1 MAKAKPHPGRLSPDW
16 VLVARAL
23 APTLAEFRA
32 MLADLHR
39 VFPGA
44 QLSNVLGVPFRTC
57 NAWRLGIR
65 TPSDAARRMVWLV
78 WCLVLHPA
86 RLATVFDLV
95 TWGRFRRDRK
105 TRQRSARQSFAQ
117 VIADDW
123 SI

>member
-1 MAKAKPHPGRLSPDW
+1 
-16 VLVARAL
+16 
-23 APTLAEFRA
+23 

-44 QLSNVLGVPFRTC
+44 QLPNLLTLPWLTLRGWESGRRV
-57 NAWRLGIR
+57 
-65 TPSDAARRMVWLV
+65 PSDSARRMIWLV

-86 RLATVFDLV
+86 RLQSVFDLA

-105 TRQRSARQSFAQ
+105 ARRRSARQSFAQ
-117 VIADDW
+117 FIEPQDDW